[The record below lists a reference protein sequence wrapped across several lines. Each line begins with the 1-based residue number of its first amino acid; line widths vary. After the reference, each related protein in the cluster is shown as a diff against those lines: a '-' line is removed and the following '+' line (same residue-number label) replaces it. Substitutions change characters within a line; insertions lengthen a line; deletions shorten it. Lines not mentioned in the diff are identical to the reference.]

1 MGASKKY
8 FYKQSQIDLSAICK
22 AMGHPARISIIEY
35 LAKYDH
41 LCCNDLVELIPLSQ
55 SSISRHLNVL
65 FETGILGN
73 EVIGNQ
79 CYYRINAAV
88 MEEYLNHMDKIQQ
101 QVNSKKLMYNSVY
114 FKPSHASL

>member
-8 FYKQSQIDLSAICK
+8 FYKQSQIDLSIICK

-55 SSISRHLNVL
+55 SSISRHMNIL
-65 FETGILGN
+65 FDVGILGN

-79 CYYRINAAV
+79 CYYRINAAAF
-88 MEEYLNHMDKIQQ
+88 EEYLNQMDKIQQ
-101 QVNSKKLMYNSVY
+101 QVNSKKLLYSSVY
-114 FKPSHASL
+114 FKPYYAVL